1 MRAAAAS
8 GARSFADAEDDE
20 PAEALAAIAVPPPAR
35 SRKLAQQQL
44 LVAAGVTEAGDQ
56 HLEAAAAQAHPV
68 AAARLQIGRQV
79 EGEAGFRVQAP
90 RELEAATDQGL
101 QPPRA
106 LDQQAPVL
114 DPAAAPVGAGLQAF
128 EAQEV
133 AQQAGDHGRLQGCR
147 SAATSAGSAS
157 GGA

>member
-8 GARSFADAEDDE
+8 APRSFADAEDDE

-44 LVAAGVTEAGDQ
+44 LVAAEVAKAGDQ
-56 HLEAAAAQAHPV
+56 HLGAAAAQAHPV

-90 RELEAATDQGL
+90 RQLEAA
-101 QPPRA
+101 
-106 LDQQAPVL
+106 
-114 DPAAAPVGAGLQAF
+114 
-128 EAQEV
+128 
-133 AQQAGDHGRLQGCR
+133 R
-147 SAATSAGSAS
+147 SEER
-157 GGA
+157 